1 MNNRSAINAK
11 PPIATAS
18 ALRLNGADILADP
31 TGAIYWPAQE
41 TIAVAD
47 LHLEK
52 GSSFARQGSM
62 LPPYDTRTSLDRLAA
77 IARRLSPKR
86 IICIGDSFHDQDA
99 GARLAAA
106 DRQLLKDLTASCQWI
121 WICGNHD
128 PHPPRQWGGDA
139 MTELMMGPLVF
150 RHEAIAGRAP
160 GEVSGHFHPK
170 IGLSVRGRQ
179 IGGRC
184 FVHDGRRLILP
195 AFGAYAGGL
204 DARDPAIARL
214 FPDGFQVDV
223 IGQDR
228 LHRLSVQ

>member
-1 MNNRSAINAK
+1 MNDRSAID
-11 PPIATAS
+11 ATSAISRAS

-62 LPPYDTRTSLDRLAA
+62 LPPYDTKSSLDRLAE
-77 IARRLSPKR
+77 IAKRLGPTR
-86 IICIGDSFHDQDA
+86 IICIGDSFHDQEA
-99 GARLAAA
+99 GGRLAPA
-106 DRQLLKDLTASCQWI
+106 DQQRLKDLTGFCRWI

-128 PHPPRQWGGDA
+128 PQPPRQWGGEA
-139 MTELMMGPLVF
+139 MAELSIGPLVF

-179 IGGRC
+179 VGGRC

-223 IGQDR
+223 IGQGR
-228 LHRLSVQ
+228 LHRLHVQ